1 MTIMDNPDLL
11 ALYEAVAQTSDQM
24 LDAARAEDWDLLVAL
39 EKRCAAQVASIKAHG
54 GETAQPGITREQRVR
69 LLNRILAD
77 DREIRNLTQPWMV
90 QLAAR
95 LNSAGAERKL
105 SQAYGGQSP
114 A

>member
-1 MTIMDNPDLL
+1 MTIMENRDLL
-11 ALYEAVAQTSDQM
+11 SLYEAVAQTTDQM
-24 LDAARAEDWDLLVAL
+24 LEAARAEDWDRLVAL
-39 EKRCAAQVASIKAHG
+39 EKRCAAQVASIREHG
-54 GETAQPGITREQRVR
+54 AEAAQPGITREQRVR

-77 DREIRNLTQPWMV
+77 DREIRNLTQPWMA
-90 QLAAR
+90 QLATR